1 MPAQE
6 DLIRLSVTIP
16 RGLVEDLDRR
26 VIAKG
31 YGSRSEL
38 VRDLSRDRIVSDE
51 WTAGRSTV
59 VGVLTISYDHHQ
71 RQLAQRL
78 VDIQHARHVNVLCTT
93 HVHLD
98 HDTCLEAII
107 IQGRAREIERLC
119 IEISGL
125 RGVKT
130 AGLTRAARV
139 AS

>member
-1 MPAQE
+1 MPKQE
-6 DLIRLSVTIP
+6 DLIRLSVTLP
-16 RGLVEDLDRR
+16 RSLLDDLDQR

-31 YGSRSEL
+31 YDSRSEL
-38 VRDLSRDRIVSDE
+38 VRDLIRERIVSDA
-51 WTAGRSTV
+51 WAAGKSAV

-71 RQLAQRL
+71 RQLTQRL
-78 VDIQHARHVNVLCTT
+78 IDIQHNRHVNVLCTT

-107 IQGRAREIERLC
+107 IQGRARDIERLC